1 MIWLENATKFP
12 KVMDGNLL
20 DDVIKKTPLKQQSKE
35 APKLTKILNDVWVL
49 WPNQTA
55 KQWQVILAT
64 NS

>member
-1 MIWLENATKFP
+1 
-12 KVMDGNLL
+12 MDGNLL